1 MPTEFPFIRNYL
13 DVEADPFCSSPRS
26 GCCVQNLMDITNAKH
41 NYDSLAACVND
52 LQKRGYGTD
61 LEINERGL
69 RSRVRETPLDPSKFT
84 IDEFYR
90 FEGTSD
96 PADMSIVYA
105 IASEG
110 LGIKGIIVNAF
121 GTYAS
126 SVVDKMV
133 SRLDVHANIP
143 EGATQPVNSE
153 NKK

>member
-1 MPTEFPFIRNYL
+1 
-13 DVEADPFCSSPRS
+13 
-26 GCCVQNLMDITNAKH
+26 MDITSAQH
-41 NYDSLAACVND
+41 NYDSLATCVND
-52 LQKRGYGTD
+52 LQKRGYTTD

-84 IDEFYR
+84 IEEFYR

-105 IASEG
+105 ISSEE
-110 LGIKGIIVNAF
+110 LGMKGIIVNAF

-126 SVVDKMV
+126 GVVDKMV
-133 SRLDVHANIP
+133 SKLDVHAAIP
-143 EGATQPVNSE
+143 DDVTRPVNSE